1 MKTLVFLEGG
11 LGKKNQNPKPAR
23 FLANDKR
30 HGYEVGANLYWM
42 LSTDLQE
49 GSPLK
54 REELLEIFEDG
65 VVGQKLLAEEQAEA
79 EWVWRVVLPKGK
91 RQAYGFKLYGT
102 APNGK
107 TYYENFSLPKA
118 KVMKARVENDMRHFT
133 GVDEGDG
140 RETDKVKRTTKTYLY
155 GLSSE
160 NYKNRRR
167 EISKKQLRDEHGRFV
182 KKVK

>member
-11 LGKKNQNPKPAR
+11 SRTKNQSPKLAR

-30 HGYEVGANLYWM
+30 HGYEVGADLYWM

-65 VVGQKLLAEEQAEA
+65 VAGPKLLTEEQAEA

-118 KVMKARVENDMRHFT
+118 KVMKARIENDMRHFT

-140 RETDKVKRTTKTYLY
+140 KETDKVKRTAKTYLY